1 MQMTAGAPV
10 ECLVV
15 QRRAE
20 QLGVLDAAGVG
31 PHVDGCDWTTA
42 DVEPEKSM
50 PKCRDADR
58 TSFLGGPIRVDGVEA
73 RDDPLQQSRR
83 VVLDPAVRCQG
94 RRVLYLVRA
103 PEDRSP
109 RTVVERGADGRG
121 PYVEGDNH

>member
-31 PHVDGCDWTTA
+31 PHVDGCDWTTSG
-42 DVEPEKSM
+42 VEPEKSM

-73 RDDPLQQSRR
+73 RDDPFEQSRR
-83 VVLDPAVRCQG
+83 DRKSTRLNSSHSAISYAVFC
-94 RRVLYLVRA
+94 L
-103 PEDRSP
+103 
-109 RTVVERGADGRG
+109 
-121 PYVEGDNH
+121 

>member
-20 QLGVLDAAGVG
+20 QLGVPDAPGVG
-31 PHVDGCDWTTA
+31 PHVDGCDWTTSG
-42 DVEPEKSM
+42 VEPEKSM

-58 TSFLGGPIRVDGVEA
+58 PSFLGGPIRVDGVEA
-73 RDDPLQQSRR
+73 RDDRLQQSRR
-83 VVLDPAVRCQG
+83 VVLDSTVRCQG

-109 RTVVERGADGRG
+109 RTVVERSADGRG
-121 PYVEGDNH
+121 PDVERDDH